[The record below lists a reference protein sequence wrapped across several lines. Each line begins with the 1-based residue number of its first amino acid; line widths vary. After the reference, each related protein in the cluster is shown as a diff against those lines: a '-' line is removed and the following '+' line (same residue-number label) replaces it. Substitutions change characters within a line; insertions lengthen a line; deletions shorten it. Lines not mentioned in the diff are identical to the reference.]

1 MFEKGDTMQTQRY
14 KKVDSLLYASKYRDF
29 CLRGSGG
36 GEVDFGLRLSEF
48 NMLFYLGSKE
58 QEDTVQKFLNH
69 LVQKINMQ
77 ILMLELQNEM
87 NEINEYESR
96 NSSGS

>member
-1 MFEKGDTMQTQRY
+1 MY
-14 KKVDSLLYASKYRDF
+14 KKINRYLYASKYRDF
-29 CLRGSGG
+29 CLRG
-36 GEVDFGLRLSEF
+36 GEEDFALRLSEF

-77 ILMLELQNEM
+77 ILMLKLQ

>member
-1 MFEKGDTMQTQRY
+1 MQNKGYY
-14 KKVDSLLYASKYRDF
+14 KKVNQYLYATKYRDF
-29 CLRGSGG
+29 CLKGG
-36 GEVDFGLRLSEF
+36 DEDFSLRLSEF
-48 NMLFYLGSKE
+48 NLLFYLGTSE
-58 QEDTVQKFLNH
+58 QEEMAQKFIKH

-77 ILMLELQNEM
+77 ILMLKLQ

>member
-1 MFEKGDTMQTQRY
+1 MVLENGDTMQTQIY

-29 CLRGSGG
+29 CLRG
-36 GEVDFGLRLSEF
+36 GEEDFSLRLSEF
-48 NMLFYLGSKE
+48 NMLFYLGTKD
-58 QEDTVQKFLNH
+58 QEDTVQKFIKH
-69 LVQKINMQ
+69 LEQKINMQ
-77 ILMLELQNEM
+77 ILMLKLQ

>member
-1 MFEKGDTMQTQRY
+1 MY
-14 KKVDSLLYASKYRDF
+14 KKINRYLYASKYRDF
-29 CLRGSGG
+29 CLQGG
-36 GEVDFGLRLSEF
+36 DDDFALRLSEF

-77 ILMLELQNEM
+77 ILMLKLQD
-87 NEINEYESR
+87 EINEYESR

>member
-1 MFEKGDTMQTQRY
+1 MY
-14 KKVDSLLYASKYRDF
+14 KEIDHHLYASKYRDF
-29 CLRGSGG
+29 CLQG
-36 GEVDFGLRLSEF
+36 GEEDFALRLSEF

-58 QEDTVQKFLNH
+58 QENTVQKFLNH

-77 ILMLELQNEM
+77 ILIVKLQD
-87 NEINEYESR
+87 EINEYESR

>member
-1 MFEKGDTMQTQRY
+1 MQNTGYY
-14 KKVDSLLYASKYRDF
+14 KKVNQYLYATKYRDF
-29 CLRGSGG
+29 CLKGG
-36 GEVDFGLRLSEF
+36 DEDFSLRLSEF
-48 NMLFYLGSKE
+48 NLLFYLGTKE
-58 QEDTVQKFLNH
+58 QEEMAQKFIKH

-77 ILMLELQNEM
+77 ILMLKIQ

>member
-1 MFEKGDTMQTQRY
+1 MHEKGDTMQTQMY

-29 CLRGSGG
+29 CLRG
-36 GEVDFGLRLSEF
+36 GEDDFSLRLSEF

-77 ILMLELQNEM
+77 ILIVNLQ

>member
-1 MFEKGDTMQTQRY
+1 MHMKGSTVNY
-14 KKVDSLLYASKYRDF
+14 KKIDAYLYASKYRDF
-29 CLRGSGG
+29 CLRG
-36 GEVDFGLRLSEF
+36 GEEDFALRLSEF
-48 NMLFYLGSKE
+48 NMLFYLGSKD

-77 ILMLELQNEM
+77 ILMHKLQ

>member
-1 MFEKGDTMQTQRY
+1 MQTQRY

-36 GEVDFGLRLSEF
+36 GEEDFALRLSEF
-48 NMLFYLGSKE
+48 NMLFYLGTKE

-77 ILMLELQNEM
+77 ILMLELQNE
-87 NEINEYESR
+87 INEYESR

>member
-1 MFEKGDTMQTQRY
+1 MY
-14 KKVDSLLYASKYRDF
+14 KKINRYLYASKYRDF
-29 CLRGSGG
+29 CLQG
-36 GEVDFGLRLSEF
+36 GEEDFALRLSEF
-48 NMLFYLGSKE
+48 NMLFYLGTKE

-77 ILMLELQNEM
+77 ILMLKLQ

>member
-1 MFEKGDTMQTQRY
+1 MQTQRY

-36 GEVDFGLRLSEF
+36 GEEDFALRLSEF
-48 NMLFYLGSKE
+48 NMLFYLGTKE

-69 LVQKINMQ
+69 LGRKINIQ
-77 ILMLELQNEM
+77 ILMHKLQ

>member
-1 MFEKGDTMQTQRY
+1 MY
-14 KKVDSLLYASKYRDF
+14 KKINRYLYASKYRDF
-29 CLRGSGG
+29 CLRG
-36 GEVDFGLRLSEF
+36 GEEDFALRLSEF
-48 NMLFYLGSKE
+48 NMLFYLGTKE

-77 ILMLELQNEM
+77 ILMLKLQ

>member
-1 MFEKGDTMQTQRY
+1 MQNTGYY
-14 KKVDSLLYASKYRDF
+14 KKVNQYLYATKYRDF
-29 CLRGSGG
+29 CLKGG
-36 GEVDFGLRLSEF
+36 DEDFSLRLSEF
-48 NMLFYLGSKE
+48 NLLFYLGTKE
-58 QEDTVQKFLNH
+58 QEAMAQKFIKH

-77 ILMLELQNEM
+77 ILMLKIQ

>member
-1 MFEKGDTMQTQRY
+1 MY
-14 KKVDSLLYASKYRDF
+14 KKINRYLYASKYRDF
-29 CLRGSGG
+29 CLRG
-36 GEVDFGLRLSEF
+36 GEEDFALRLSEF

-77 ILMLELQNEM
+77 ILMLKLQD
-87 NEINEYESR
+87 EINEYESR

>member
-1 MFEKGDTMQTQRY
+1 MQTQMY
-14 KKVDSLLYASKYRDF
+14 KKINRYLYASKYRDF
-29 CLRGSGG
+29 CLRG
-36 GEVDFGLRLSEF
+36 GEEDFALRLSEF

-58 QEDTVQKFLNH
+58 QEDTVQKFLKH

-77 ILMLELQNEM
+77 ILMHKLQ

>member
-1 MFEKGDTMQTQRY
+1 MQMY

-29 CLRGSGG
+29 CLRG
-36 GEVDFGLRLSEF
+36 GEDDFGLRLSEF

-69 LVQKINMQ
+69 LVQKINIQ
-77 ILMLELQNEM
+77 VLMHKLQ
-87 NEINEYESR
+87 NEINEYAER
-96 NSSGS
+96 NRTGS